1 MVVFSNHGGA
11 NNGDV
16 DCGGVGDMV
25 PTIKQMTITITNQ
38 TNDNNNNKSNK

>member
-16 DCGGVGDMV
+16 DCGGVGAGDMV

-38 TNDNNNNKSNK
+38 TNNN